1 MQILK
6 KILNIVVDILIIILL
21 AISVLVA
28 ALALASKANGI
39 PSVLG
44 YAPLSVQSDS
54 MVPEFEQGDLII
66 SRVVE
71 DEYTILEV
79 GDIITFAMDVDGYT
93 VYNTHRIVEV
103 QQADGFTYYITK
115 GDNNDVPDEE
125 PVLSYSVAAVYNTG
139 ICLEGWGTIYDFIT
153 GQLGFFLVILL
164 PLIIFFL
171 YEVFRVIRNLI
182 AYNKEK
188 AYEAAL
194 ESAESAKSSG
204 LSDEEMKLAV
214 ERYLA
219 QQAEEKAKGEQT
231 DNSNDKDAEE

>member
-21 AISVLVA
+21 FISVLVA

-66 SRVVE
+66 SKVV
-71 DEYTILEV
+71 DSNTTFEV
-79 GDIITFAMDVDGYT
+79 GDVITFPMTINGED

-103 QQADGFTYYITK
+103 NETDGYTFFTTK
-115 GDNNDVPDEE
+115 GDNNPVADEE
-125 PVLSYSVAAVYNTG
+125 PVIKSLVAAKYTG
-139 ICLEGWGTIYDFIT
+139 TRFEGAGTVYDFLT
-153 GQLGFFLVILL
+153 GQFGFFLVILL

-182 AYNKEK
+182 EYNKEK

-214 ERYLA
+214 EKYLA

-231 DNSNDKDAEE
+231 DNSNDKDTEE